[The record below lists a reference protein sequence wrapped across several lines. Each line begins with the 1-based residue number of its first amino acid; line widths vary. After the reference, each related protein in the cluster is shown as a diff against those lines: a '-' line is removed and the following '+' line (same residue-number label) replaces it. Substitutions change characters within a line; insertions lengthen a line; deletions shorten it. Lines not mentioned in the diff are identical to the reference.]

1 MVRPWSWTFTIRRPD
16 VFTDSFQPRETL
28 EQNEYNLIL
37 RTLKNV
43 HWKLEGPGG
52 AAELLNI
59 NPSTLRSKMRKLGIQ
74 RPRYKVAAQPGFVE

>member
-1 MVRPWSWTFTIRRPD
+1 MQAIDLD
-16 VFTDSFQPRETL
+16 VDEPLPPEVFVDSFQSAETL

-52 AAELLNI
+52 AAELLHI

-74 RPRYKVAAQPGFVE
+74 RPRYSVQA